1 MSKSTVRTSKMSNG
15 CLFFFFKQY
24 FPLYLSSRFLVP
36 VNFALPYCNSHFV
49 LNWSK
54 QTYETLKKNERR
66 RSGKASQANQPP
78 STHRSTRILSFS
90 LKISEWMFH
99 CIVVVT
105 VVVVCVCMCR
115 IFFRSHR
122 FVGSVPFVLPS
133 CRLIYLDAGPSVI
146 EFYSF
151 LWLFF
156 FADGSLAPSPTLIF
170 DFPRLRKMKRW
181 CASVC
186 VCVCACVRACVCV
199 SNTWTLLFAFWVDV
213 GFRCFH
219 MLPSFYKVN
228 DRVSIG
234 SVSTTEKVSD
244 RMRMSRVWFDVFQ
257 LFFLCNVSVECHRIP
272 PPLLLISFSQI
283 KRNQLG
289 FSSRWTPISRAG
301 WWVVSGQ
308 GAGGFHR
315 CEAIKTLVFVH
326 TIWSG
331 GRADYITNL
340 TTESRIFWRGWWRH
354 SSSCSRKCSWNERR
368 DAQRHARSGRRTQRK
383 PPPASSQLD
392 GPYLS
397 VAFVLHSPH
406 LPTKKKILFVSFVF
420 SALCT
425 YFLAW
430 FIIDFY
436 FVSGVFV
443 TFPLPLLT
451 RLQSLYHFTLVFNF
465 FIDLYAS

>member
-1 MSKSTVRTSKMSNG
+1 
-15 CLFFFFKQY
+15 
-24 FPLYLSSRFLVP
+24 
-36 VNFALPYCNSHFV
+36 
-49 LNWSK
+49 
-54 QTYETLKKNERR
+54 
-66 RSGKASQANQPP
+66 
-78 STHRSTRILSFS
+78 
-90 LKISEWMFH
+90 MFH